1 MGKSNQHQQQQL
13 VHTSWHGPI
22 PSPADLEQF
31 KRLVPNAPERI
42 LCMAEEEAR
51 VRRDQF
57 QRDHDSENRVKEADV
72 KLYHAGV
79 MRGQIFAAIV
89 LLAIVAAI
97 IVCAVYGHGG
107 AAAAV
112 AGMGAAGIVSNFIVK
127 RK

>member
-1 MGKSNQHQQQQL
+1 MAKNNQQISQQL
-13 VHTSWHGPI
+13 IQTSWHGPI
-22 PSPADLEQF
+22 PSPSDLEHF
-31 KRLVPNAPERI
+31 KKLVPNAPERI

-57 QRDHDSENRVKEADV
+57 QRDHDSENRVKETDI
-72 KLYHAGV
+72 KMYHAGV
-79 MRGQIFAAIV
+79 MRGQIFAALV
-89 LLAIVAAI
+89 LLAIVSAI
-97 IVCAVYGHGG
+97 IVCAIYGHGG